1 MDNAIIR
8 RIRIL
13 HRGAKSSSSICPRK
27 VILYPPE
34 IPSLSKNKKTSA
46 YLAMEYPPSSNS
58 NNLAVKLEMKTDRG
72 SYPIEF
78 KIPFIEGL
86 SSVII
91 TQNDFVKGMSMFG
104 DSQRM
109 KYTFVNKGKQLDAVS
124 IWNKIVKF
132 GNLVRVIVLKLFVY
146 LIRIE
151 QIGTLYRH
159 Q

>member
-1 MDNAIIR
+1 MDNGIIR

-13 HRGAKSSSSICPRK
+13 HRGAKSSSSTCPRK

-34 IPSLSKNKKTSA
+34 IPSLAKNKKTSA
-46 YLAMEYPPSSNS
+46 YLAMEYPPSSNN

-72 SYPIEF
+72 SYPIDF

-86 SSVII
+86 SSVIVK
-91 TQNDFVKGMSMFG
+91 QNDFVKGMSMFG

-109 KYTFVNKGKQLDAVS
+109 KYCFVIKGKQLDAGF
-124 IWNKIVKF
+124 IWKKIVKYA
-132 GNLVRVIVLKLFVY
+132 NLVRFIDVKLFVH
-146 LIRIE
+146 LII
-151 QIGTLYRH
+151 IGNIANLCRH